1 MTRKIL
7 LAAVVLGGLAA
18 TSSVQAQG
26 IQVTA
31 TVNGV
36 SQTFSFSSQE
46 EALNSLTGP
55 GLAARFPGFVEGS
68 AVTANINNN
77 GQPLNLT
84 VPAGSTTAILVN
96 PITGAAIAIPAAT
109 AGGAVN
115 NTRAFFQGDTSVT
128 VPVSSLPASVLASL
142 PAAQRAALLSA
153 PVLTPTS
160 ILQSAVQNTIS
171 DPIAGNPT
179 ALIPQMVASDFIAGS
194 APTGGLLG
202 VNQPRADGWR
212 FNIGANI
219 IATTGGGADTRV
231 FTAPLRASYYLGRTG
246 TEIFLD
252 APMAFVDVGG
262 TNVFQG
268 SAGVGIRQR
277 VLTGARFEWNITPAF
292 RWGVAGSQDI
302 GRGSQAVGAS
312 GTSDFRFALSPIYTL
327 AITNTIAYYQT
338 ERYNFGG
345 GAVNY
350 DLQNQF
356 YRNGLTL
363 SRPVGEIFGRPAQM
377 GLTFVDTRVTG
388 DPYRVKSWQE
398 YGVVLA
404 SGGRFPSRF
413 SVTYMNG
420 ENNFQALRFGL
431 GTSF

>member
-7 LAAVVLGGLAA
+7 LTAVVLGGLAA
-18 TSSVQAQG
+18 PSAVQAQG

-31 TVNGV
+31 IVNGV
-36 SQTFSFSSQE
+36 SQTFSFTSQE
-46 EALNSLTGP
+46 EALSSLTGP
-55 GLAARFPGFVEGS
+55 SLAARFPGFVEGS

-77 GQPLNLT
+77 GQPLNLI

-96 PITGAAIAIPAAT
+96 PITGAAIAVPAQT
-109 AGGAVN
+109 AGGAIN
-115 NTRAFFQGDTSVT
+115 NTRSFFQGNTSVA
-128 VPVSSLPASVLASL
+128 VPVSSLPASVLAGL

-153 PVLTPTS
+153 PFLTVTS

-219 IATTGGGADTRV
+219 ITTTGGGADTRV
-231 FTAPLRASYYLGRTG
+231 FTAPLRASYYFGRTG

-268 SAGVGIRQR
+268 SAGVGVSYVGERPLPFGEQSNTIFTTDLAANVRFRSIQLGLVTTNLFDRRYR
-277 VLTGARFEWNITPAF
+277 VAEFNY
-292 RWGVAGSQDI
+292 V
-302 GRGSQAVGAS
+302 
-312 GTSDFRFALSPIYTL
+312 SDFRSQPYPTLVAARHFTAGEPRAIYGTL
-327 AITNTIAYYQT
+327 TIT
-338 ERYNFGG
+338 FGG
-345 GAVNY
+345 PKG
-350 DLQNQF
+350 
-356 YRNGLTL
+356 
-363 SRPVGEIFGRPAQM
+363 S
-377 GLTFVDTRVTG
+377 
-388 DPYRVKSWQE
+388 
-398 YGVVLA
+398 
-404 SGGRFPSRF
+404 
-413 SVTYMNG
+413 
-420 ENNFQALRFGL
+420 
-431 GTSF
+431 